1 MLDIR
6 RRQFITLLGSAAAA
20 WPLASRAQP
29 SGTMPRVG
37 VLAANSENEVEA
49 QARNAAF
56 RESLD
61 KLGWT
66 DGRNIRIDYRW
77 GAASERALMYA
88 EELIDL
94 RPSAILASNSS
105 CADALRKK
113 TRVIPVVFVN
123 ASDPL
128 ASGLVDSMTR
138 PGGNL
143 TGFANFVFSMGGK
156 WLELLKEAAPGVARM
171 LVIMPP
177 ANIGSQGLLRAID
190 SVAPTIGVQTMSAPV
205 IKAAEIER
213 AVVAFAQEPRSG
225 LIVLPGF
232 LSTDNRELIIG
243 LANRHRLPAIYADR
257 SVIASGGL
265 MSYDTDVVDLYRRAA
280 SYMDRILRG
289 VKPSELPVQ
298 LPTKYDL
305 AINVKTA
312 KAIGLEV
319 SPMLLARADEVIE

>member
-1 MLDIR
+1 MNR
-6 RRQFITLLGSAAAA
+6 RSLIALLGGAAT
-20 WPLASRAQP
+20 WPLAARAL
-29 SGTMPRVG
+29 SSDTMPRVG

-77 GAASERALMYA
+77 GAAASERALTYA
-88 EELIDL
+88 EELISL
-94 RPSAILASNSS
+94 MPNAILASNSS
-105 CADALRKK
+105 CADALRKT

-138 PGGNL
+138 PSGNV

-156 WLELLKEAAPGVARM
+156 WLELLKEAAPGITRI

-177 ANIGSQGLLRAID
+177 GNIGSQGLLQAID
-190 SVAPTIGVQTMSAPV
+190 SVAPSIGVQTMSAAV
-205 IKAAEIER
+205 IKPAEIER
-213 AVVAFAQEPRSG
+213 AVVAFAQEPKSG

-232 LSTDNRELIIG
+232 VSTDSRELIIG
-243 LANRHRLPAIYADR
+243 LVNRHRLPAIYADR

-265 MSYDTDVVDLYRRAA
+265 MSYDTDVLDLYRRAA
-280 SYMDRILRG
+280 SYIDRILKG
-289 VKPSELPVQ
+289 AKPSELPVQ
-298 LPTKYDL
+298 LPTKYDF

-312 KAIGLEV
+312 KAIGLEI
-319 SPMLLARADEVIE
+319 PPTLLARADEVIE

>member
-1 MLDIR
+1 VKR
-6 RRQFITLLGSAAAA
+6 RAFITLLGGAAA
-20 WPLASRAQP
+20 WPLAARAQP
-29 SGTMPRVG
+29 SGTMPRIG
-37 VLAANSENEVEA
+37 VLTANSESEVEA

-77 GAASERALMYA
+77 GAAASERALKYA
-88 EELIDL
+88 EELISL
-94 RPSAILASNSS
+94 MPNAILASNSS

-113 TRVIPVVFVN
+113 TRAIPVVFVN

-156 WLELLKEAAPGVARM
+156 WLEILKEAAPGITRI

-177 ANIGSQGLLRAID
+177 GNIGSQGLLRAID
-190 SVAPTIGVQTMSAPV
+190 SVAPTMGVQAISAPV

-213 AVVAFAQEPRSG
+213 AVVEFAQEPKSG

-232 LSTDNRELIIG
+232 VSTDI
-243 LANRHRLPAIYADR
+243 AN
-257 SVIASGGL
+257 
-265 MSYDTDVVDLYRRAA
+265 
-280 SYMDRILRG
+280 
-289 VKPSELPVQ
+289 
-298 LPTKYDL
+298 
-305 AINVKTA
+305 
-312 KAIGLEV
+312 
-319 SPMLLARADEVIE
+319 

>member
-1 MLDIR
+1 VNR
-6 RRQFITLLGSAAAA
+6 REFIALLGGAAAA
-20 WPLASRAQP
+20 WPLAAQAQP

-37 VLAANSENEVEA
+37 VLTANAENEVEA
-49 QARNAAF
+49 QVRNAAF
-56 RESLD
+56 RQSFD

-77 GAASERALMYA
+77 GAAASERALMYV
-88 EELIDL
+88 EELISL
-94 RPSAILASNSS
+94 MANAILASNSS

-138 PGGNL
+138 LGGNL
-143 TGFANFVFSMGGK
+143 TGFANFVFSMGRK
-156 WLELLKEAAPGVARM
+156 WLELLKEAAPGVTRI

-177 ANIGSQGLLRAID
+177 GNIGSQGLLRAID
-190 SVAPTIGVQTMSAPV
+190 SVAPTIGVQAISAPV

-213 AVVAFAQEPRSG
+213 AVVEFAQEPKSG

-232 LSTDNRELIIG
+232 VSTDNRELIVG

-265 MSYDTDVVDLYRRAA
+265 MSYDTDVKDLYRRAA
-280 SYMDRILRG
+280 SYIDRILKG
-289 VKPSELPVQ
+289 AKPSELPVQ

-305 AINVKTA
+305 AINLKSA
-312 KAIGLEV
+312 KALGLEV
-319 SPMLLARADEVIE
+319 PRRCSPAPTR